1 MFGGNDDSKHSDG
14 VALQNA
20 VLCVDCEFVS
30 TSRGDECPVCGGHSL
45 LNLAGP
51 VGGSLL
57 DYKVSRSHKDKLVLF
72 DLHITID
79 VQQMEGRDLSVA
91 LERISAVVASKLA
104 RGLATLH
111 INVEP
116 TGVSQK
122 NLKAA
127 A

>member
-1 MFGGNDDSKHSDG
+1 MSGGSDNHNHAEC
-14 VALQNA
+14 VALQHA

-30 TSRGDECPVCGGHSL
+30 TSRGDECPVCGGRSL

-51 VGGSLL
+51 IGGTLL
-57 DYKVSRSHKDKLVLF
+57 DHKANRAHKERLVLF

-79 VQQMEGRDLSVA
+79 VQQMEGADLSVA
-91 LERISAVVASKLA
+91 LERISNVVASKLA

-116 TGVSQK
+116 TGSERS
-122 NLKAA
+122 LKVAA
-127 A
+127 

>member
-1 MFGGNDDSKHSDG
+1 MFAGNDNHRSAEG

-30 TSRGDECPVCGGHSL
+30 TSRGDECPVCGGRSL
-45 LNLAGP
+45 LKLSGT

-57 DYKVSRSHKDKLVLF
+57 DYKAKKLESERLVLF

-79 VQQMEGRDLSVA
+79 VQQIEGHDLNDA
-91 LERISAVVASKLA
+91 LETISKMLAGKLE
-104 RGLATLH
+104 RGLANMH

-116 TGVSQK
+116 TGERGMRAV
-122 NLKAA
+122 A
-127 A
+127 